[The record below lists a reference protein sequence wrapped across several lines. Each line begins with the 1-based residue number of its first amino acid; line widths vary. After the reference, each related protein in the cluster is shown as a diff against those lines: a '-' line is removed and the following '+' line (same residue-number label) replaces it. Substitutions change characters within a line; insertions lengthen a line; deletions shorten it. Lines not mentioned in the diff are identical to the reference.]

1 MAVLRTQVFSEVHQ
15 QGQSV
20 RWGVVLSL
28 CRCGHVAVED
38 KETSPI
44 FTQFLECVWQVMV
57 QVPTAFQFNEHFLVT
72 LHDHAH
78 SCQFGTF
85 LGNCEKER
93 LEQG

>member
-1 MAVLRTQVFSEVHQ
+1 MEKEWLSCSHKFSQ
-15 QGQSV
+15 
-20 RWGVVLSL
+20 
-28 CRCGHVAVED
+28 RCGHTVVEE

-44 FTQFLECVWQVMV
+44 FTQFLDCVWQVSL
-57 QVPTAFQFNEHFLVT
+57 QFPTSFQFNEHFLVT

-93 LEQG
+93 KEQRWVWPTEIASEILCV